1 MEYQNLTPGARY
13 STPAGTFKT
22 DRRGRGKASG
32 TVSFVVIWEISL
44 WGDTILLGDIAVPY
58 NVDVVRLNPDG
69 SSTPVLSG
77 SFVPPE

>member
-1 MEYQNLTPGARY
+1 
-13 STPAGTFKT
+13 
-22 DRRGRGKASG
+22 
-32 TVSFVVIWEISL
+32 VSFVVIWEISL